1 MKTKLIFL
9 FLTLAVVC
17 HGQSWLKLYTFN
29 LEDVR
34 QISDSN
40 ALNAKDAFTF
50 KSGEVPVDNR
60 IYYVITY
67 LNAADPGDSIVV
79 MFRINY
85 IGGTGD
91 ATNPGTPQYSYTK
104 TTGKFNSLF
113 PFWVKYMKPA
123 AIEATVLEKTK
134 DEATVKGAT
143 YDFHTEAARWTIEKF

>member
-1 MKTKLIFL
+1 MKTKFIFL
-9 FLTLAVVC
+9 FLSLAVVC

-34 QISDSN
+34 QISDSI
-40 ALNAKDAFTF
+40 ALNARDAFTF
-50 KSGEVPVDNR
+50 KSGEVPLDNR

-67 LNAADPGDSIVV
+67 LNAADQSDSIVV

-104 TTGKFNSLF
+104 TTGKFTNLF

-123 AIEATVLEKTK
+123 AIEATVLEKAK